1 MWQPILVRQ
10 IHLVRYPHL
19 VRKPHLMRQLHLVR
33 HPEKVRISH
42 VMVRNQNYFKS
53 VPEEPYGTILMSAW
67 SHIAAPL
74 AAVQTWTNCQAT

>member
-33 HPEKVRISH
+33 HPEKVRILR
-42 VMVRNQNYFKS
+42 VMVRNQNYLKS
-53 VPEEPYGTILMSAW
+53 VPEEP
-67 SHIAAPL
+67 
-74 AAVQTWTNCQAT
+74 

>member
-33 HPEKVRISH
+33 HPEKVRISR
-42 VMVRNQNYFKS
+42 VMVRNQNYLKS
-53 VPEEPYGTILMSAW
+53 VPEEP
-67 SHIAAPL
+67 
-74 AAVQTWTNCQAT
+74 